1 LDKDKD
7 KDKDKQKK
15 GHAKKGDKKATG
27 ALDRPL
33 SPGMLGQWAW
43 DAGVRAQRAIESAIY
58 EDSAAAA
65 RGGAGTASEES
76 SPLPV
81 LGKAGS
87 SSGGGR
93 APRPLKAGVGRFY
106 VHLVS
111 VLRSEV
117 SDAAEGSHYVTI
129 SVDDQEQTEKR
140 TQTVHGSAAP
150 VYNKN
155 FRFVAAHYRSFLR
168 LSLVDALTGRKIGQ
182 AIVSAYSL
190 LQRDADVHNGDWRR
204 ASLEKLAMRDVNN
217 VERVGHFSVR
227 LAFEE
232 DSKGLFSGGRPRAV
246 AAEPPE
252 QWSVERFQTHIA
264 RFKALIS
271 LFTDWYSEYCRI
283 MEWENRLLTL
293 SLFVVFVWATLKVDA
308 EYALCC
314 PLFVLVVLL
323 TLSWRRRFNGQYKQY
338 WISRGAALASTDTRP
353 AAVLRIFVLGFR
365 NMPDSGSGSGGSGS
379 SGAGAA
385 AGSAGS
391 AGGVAGGK
399 PTSAPAST
407 TRSAWRVLVALD
419 QAALRRRGVEAE
431 AERSDLCR
439 GPAVRPDVPQRPQ
452 RGVRG

>member
-1 LDKDKD
+1 
-7 KDKDKQKK
+7 
-15 GHAKKGDKKATG
+15 
-27 ALDRPL
+27 
-33 SPGMLGQWAW
+33 
-43 DAGVRAQRAIESAIY
+43 
-58 EDSAAAA
+58 
-65 RGGAGTASEES
+65 
-76 SPLPV
+76 
-81 LGKAGS
+81 
-87 SSGGGR
+87 
-93 APRPLKAGVGRFY
+93 
-106 VHLVS
+106 
-111 VLRSEV
+111 
-117 SDAAEGSHYVTI
+117 
-129 SVDDQEQTEKR
+129 
-140 TQTVHGSAAP
+140 

-232 DSKGLFSGGRPRAV
+232 DSKGLFSGGKPRAV

-314 PLFVLVVLL
+314 PLFALVVLL

-338 WISRGAALASTDTRP
+338 WISRGAALALTDTRP
-353 AAVLRIFVLGFR
+353 AAVLRISVLGFR

-391 AGGVAGGK
+391 AGGVAGVASSLVASVGAAVSSLSSSAASS
-399 PTSAPAST
+399 TSATGAPSNASSSSMQFAKQKET
-407 TRSAWRVLVALD
+407 FAMGWTR
-419 QAALRRRGVEAE
+419 
-431 AERSDLCR
+431 CR
-439 GPAVRPDVPQRPQ
+439 ESIMEEI
-452 RGVRG
+452 